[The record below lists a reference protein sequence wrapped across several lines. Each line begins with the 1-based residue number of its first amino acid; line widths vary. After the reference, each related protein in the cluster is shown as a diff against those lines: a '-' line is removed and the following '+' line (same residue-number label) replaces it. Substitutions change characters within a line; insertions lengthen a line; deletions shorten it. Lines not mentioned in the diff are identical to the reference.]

1 MSNMDRFTG
10 SAEIYQKARPTMPL
24 YTIEAIKRYLGRKPD
39 TVVDLGCGT
48 GLSTYIWQGHCNRII
63 GIDPNEDM
71 LAIAKARS
79 GGDVVF
85 IKAVSEQT
93 GIEDNCVDAVVCS
106 QSFHWMEPEAT
117 LKEVNRILK
126 NGGVFAS
133 VDCDW
138 PPVADWRA
146 ELEFYRL
153 FEKVYKIEYTLPEL
167 RSNFT
172 FWDKNKQLA
181 YLKSS
186 GYFRFAREIV
196 FSYRESC
203 TAERF
208 INLALSQSS
217 LQNTLKHDEG
227 IISHDLEAFMQKIN
241 EIFRQKEFDI
251 DFCYR
256 LRIAVK

>member
-1 MSNMDRFTG
+1 MSNLDRFTG
-10 SAEIYQKARPTMPL
+10 SAKIYQKARPIMPL
-24 YTIEAIKRYLGRKPD
+24 YTIETIKRYIGRKPD

-71 LAIAKARS
+71 LSIAKGQNS
-79 GGDVVF
+79 GNVEF
-85 IKAVSEQT
+85 IKAASEQT
-93 GIEDNCVDAVVCS
+93 GLEDNSADAVVCS
-106 QSFHWMEPEAT
+106 QSFHWMQPDAT
-117 LKEVNRILK
+117 LKEVDRILK
-126 NGGVFAS
+126 KGGVFAS

-138 PPVADWRA
+138 PPVADWQA

-153 FEKVYKIEYTLPEL
+153 FEKVYKIEYGLPEL
-167 RSNFT
+167 RSKFT
-172 FWDKNKQLA
+172 FWDKNKQLT
-181 YLKSS
+181 YLKNC

-203 TAERF
+203 TADRF
-208 INLALSQSS
+208 INLAVSQSS
-217 LQNTLKHDEG
+217 LQNILKHDASLIEE
-227 IISHDLEAFMQKIN
+227 DLEDFKN
-241 EIFRQKEFDI
+241 KTKEIFQEKEFDI